1 VTLATL
7 GEPVGSTGV
16 GADNSDAI
24 EIAHRGCP
32 LCADDTDHVLG
43 NARAHTK

>member
-7 GEPVGSTGV
+7 GEPVTSAGV
-16 GADNSDAI
+16 GADNADAI
-24 EIAHRGCP
+24 EIAHRGCL

-43 NARAHTK
+43 NARSHTN